1 MAGIKKYFELHAR
14 QWIADSYRD
23 DGYNY
28 PVAFHRARI
37 VSKFVSGLDRSKLK
51 IIDLGCGGGDVTF
64 NLARD
69 GHEVLGIDR
78 SREMINLARARR
90 ASLPRRI
97 QSRVRFLRGAIESV
111 NSGKKFDVAVAMG
124 LVGYL
129 PDDEI
134 LFNAANK
141 LLKPKGYFLVSC
153 RNRLFNMNS
162 ISFRTK
168 KEIKN
173 GEAVRL
179 IAELEKLYTR
189 IPAKDAD
196 AFVKDLKK
204 IAKDLPPKTS
214 FNKKLTL
221 SASEKYCPDTTTLN
235 REPRQNTP
243 QQLQKTA
250 SKCGF
255 RHKAYFGVHPH
266 LMDPNANKA
275 FPPQL
280 FNKISSSL
288 EALEHLPISLVWS
301 SVFIGA
307 FQKIK

>member
-1 MAGIKKYFELHAR
+1 
-14 QWIADSYRD
+14 
-23 DGYNY
+23 
-28 PVAFHRARI
+28 
-37 VSKFVSGLDRSKLK
+37 
-51 IIDLGCGGGDVTF
+51 
-64 NLARD
+64 
-69 GHEVLGIDR
+69 
-78 SREMINLARARR
+78 
-90 ASLPRRI
+90 
-97 QSRVRFLRGAIESV
+97 
-111 NSGKKFDVAVAMG
+111 
-124 LVGYL
+124 
-129 PDDEI
+129 
-134 LFNAANK
+134 
-141 LLKPKGYFLVSC
+141 
-153 RNRLFNMNS
+153 MNS
-162 ISFRTK
+162 LSFRTK
-168 KEIKN
+168 REIKN

-179 IAELEKLYTR
+179 IGELEKLYAR

-196 AFVKDLKK
+196 AFVTGLKK

-214 FNKKLTL
+214 FNRKLML

-266 LMDPNANKA
+266 LIDPNANKA

>member
-78 SREMINLARARR
+78 SREMINLARSRR
-90 ASLPRRI
+90 ASFPRKI
-97 QSRVRFLRGAIESV
+97 QTRARFLRGAIESV
-111 NSGKKFDVAVAMG
+111 NSDKKFDVAVAMG

-162 ISFRTK
+162 LSFRTK
-168 KEIKN
+168 REIKN

-179 IAELEKLYTR
+179 IGELEKLYAR
-189 IPAKDAD
+189 IPAKDANE
-196 AFVKDLKK
+196 FIKRFKET
-204 IAKDLPPKTS
+204 AKNLPPKTS
-214 FNKKLTL
+214 FNKKLML
-221 SASEKYCPDTTTLN
+221 SASEKYCPDDVSLN

-243 QQLQKTA
+243 QQLQRTA

-255 RHKAYFGVHPH
+255 RHKAYFFVHFH
-266 LMDPNANKA
+266 LINP
-275 FPPQL
+275 
-280 FNKISSSL
+280 
-288 EALEHLPISLVWS
+288 
-301 SVFIGA
+301 
-307 FQKIK
+307 